1 MSPSADDPS
10 IIETRAWV
18 ERVVIGL
25 QLCPFAPAPAFKGT
39 VRYATSDAT
48 TPEAL
53 LEDLAAEMQRLS
65 ASPPEELETTL
76 LVHPQVLQDFEEYN
90 DFLAVADELLGALGL
105 RGELQIASFHPQYR
119 FAGTDADDIGNATNR
134 SPYPILHLLREASI
148 TRAVETFGDTSRI
161 SADNIATLEALG
173 HDGLEAVRRGRAVR
187 RSTTTHPPSHTLSP
201 RKLLHTKWTAVE
213 PKHKEKHF
221 LVTRVVEP
229 EPPGSPVVSVE
240 IEAVHSGRV
249 QLIAWRELKDATRWK
264 RGWV

>member
-25 QLCPFAPAPAFKGT
+25 QLCPFAPAPALKGAI
-39 VRYATSDAT
+39 RYVASEAT

-53 LEDLAAEMQRLS
+53 LEDLAVEMQRLV
-65 ASPPEELETTL
+65 ASSPEELETTL
-76 LVHPQVLQDFEEYN
+76 LVHPQVLQDFEDYN

-105 RGELQIASFHPQYR
+105 EGELQIASFHPQYR
-119 FAGTDADDIGNATNR
+119 FADTEADDIGNATNR
-134 SPYPILHLLREASI
+134 SPYPTLHLLREESI
-148 TRAVETFGDTSRI
+148 ARAVDSFGDTSAI
-161 SADNIATLEALG
+161 SVSNIATLEALG
-173 HDGLEAVRRGRAVR
+173 HEGLEAIWRGRTAR
-187 RSTTTHPPSHTLSP
+187 RSAMTHVPSHTLSP
-201 RKLLHTKWTAVE
+201 KKLLHTKWTAVE

-240 IEAVHSGRV
+240 IEAVHSGRI